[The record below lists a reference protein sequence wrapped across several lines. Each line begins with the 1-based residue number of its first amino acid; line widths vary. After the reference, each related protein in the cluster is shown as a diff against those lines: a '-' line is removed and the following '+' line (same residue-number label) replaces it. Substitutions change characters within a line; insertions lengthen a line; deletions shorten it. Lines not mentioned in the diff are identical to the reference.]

1 MEDEHARQPADTIEQ
16 EEEPPVGWKRLIPGG
31 KWRIFRLSPEHPDY
45 PKGWLAKHRTKERR
59 RLDQSGHAAVAI
71 ESFRQVWE
79 AAELRMRAA
88 TTFDEWFEVYQLL
101 DVALER
107 DARLI
112 PFGDRFARRAYLAEQ
127 VLPDYLFS
135 LAGES
140 DISPVEIIV
149 NNDTIPIPIDLAPGE
164 VVIRLADL
172 PATPLIAEF
181 KTFITEAQQEILG
194 YEDQRGRPLNPDR
207 AKQIADLKANAA
219 GTARDIV
226 KAVDGRSVSGN
237 TARKKVQRAVS
248 RIEDLNI
255 AKEATAAPAR
265 ADQVRTAQEAWAQ
278 SPHGEREGQ

>member
-1 MEDEHARQPADTIEQ
+1 MEDDAARQMADTIEQ

-31 KWRIFRLSPEHPDY
+31 KWRIFRLSPEHPGY

-127 VLPDYLFS
+127 VLPDYLFPLGGDQDS
-135 LAGES
+135 G
-140 DISPVEIIV
+140 PVEMIV
-149 NNDTIPIPIDLAPGE
+149 NNDTIPIPVEIQPGE
-164 VVIRLADL
+164 IVIRLADL
-172 PATPLIAEF
+172 PATPLVENF
-181 KTFITEAQQEILG
+181 KTFITEAQQEILE
-194 YEDQRGRPLNPDR
+194 YEDQRGRPRNPDK
-207 AKQIADLKANAA
+207 AKQIANLKANTA

-226 KAVDGRSVSGN
+226 KAADGRSVSGN
-237 TARKKVQRAVS
+237 TARKKVKRA
-248 RIEDLNI
+248 LNTV
-255 AKEATAAPAR
+255 EAFNAAR
-265 ADQVRTAQEAWAQ
+265 ATDAARAAQAAWEQ
-278 SPHGEREGQ
+278 SPHRRERH